1 MELIPVLDL
10 AQGIAVQARGGDRVR
25 YAAVTSALTPG
36 ITGDPLALLQ
46 AYRELPGARE
56 CYVADL
62 DAIQGGR
69 IQGGLLR
76 GLARAGPSG
85 GLLIDAGVADRAG
98 ALQVLRLGAERVVVG
113 LETLRSFDHLGSI
126 LSAVGPDRVVFSLDL
141 RLGRPVTH
149 PELSGAQADAVSM
162 AARAVAAGVVM
173 LLVLDLGR
181 VGTGGGMD
189 LQLLAALRE
198 RLPLRRLLAGGG
210 VDGPADLERLR
221 QTGCDGALVATALH
235 RGKVGPADFRAMAVS
250 LSTQSSASTS
260 R

>member
-1 MELIPVLDL
+1 
-10 AQGIAVQARGGDRVR
+10 
-25 YAAVTSALTPG
+25 
-36 ITGDPLALLQ
+36 
-46 AYRELPGARE
+46 
-56 CYVADL
+56 
-62 DAIQGGR
+62 
-69 IQGGLLR
+69 
-76 GLARAGPSG
+76 
-85 GLLIDAGVADRAG
+85 
-98 ALQVLRLGAERVVVG
+98 
-113 LETLRSFDHLGSI
+113 
-126 LSAVGPDRVVFSLDL
+126 
-141 RLGRPVTH
+141 
-149 PELSGAQADAVSM
+149 
-162 AARAVAAGVVM
+162 M